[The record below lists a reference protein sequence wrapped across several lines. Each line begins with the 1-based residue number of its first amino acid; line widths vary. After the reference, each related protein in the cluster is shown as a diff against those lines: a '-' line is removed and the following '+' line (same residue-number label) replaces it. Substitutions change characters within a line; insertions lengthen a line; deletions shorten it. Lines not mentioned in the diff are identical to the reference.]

1 MNPSRPRRQLAA
13 AAVLMAVSAG
23 CTGNDPAAEP
33 RLPPVA
39 STSTSLPSS
48 ASATPE
54 SGPVATTAAETA
66 QPQATVSEP
75 VREHLA
81 QVRPSGDYAPRR
93 DEYFDFRAWRLAE
106 AADLRVPAQ
115 EEDVL
120 GPVHRPRRPDPR
132 LEAVWGR
139 AFDMCDDRQAYEAI
153 MHVPYQTGGLLRLQD
168 YNRLQDMRPQM
179 GCEGPPPDP
188 DAPTHRYGYVSVL
201 GGLGYAETAREAL
214 EMSALSVEA
223 QKERWKDTLWG
234 GVDALGTFAFNYS
247 DYKEI
252 RFAPA
257 EAPIDGV
264 RVLRESVK
272 VRDGVLRGMVRN
284 WSRSLFAYGATVTAD
299 GESWHWPLSVQ
310 PGETAPFEIDGW
322 DGPADPALIEFAVDA
337 EMSPEIDISRAWFID
352 FPHQARTHSAESLRQ
367 FGYTDAV
374 IERVPVT
381 GGFWFYPS
389 LIRYVLEPLSGGRTL
404 VRGNLFD
411 YWGAVHIEDLRAY
424 TVVFDGQHGRVLEVE
439 QLPVFANEFSI
450 DMSVDGEGSTHW
462 ASVSSYPHIATADAD
477 GRTEFIIDL
486 WLLWHIS
493 PGLPYDIGNMLIWIG
508 GAHPQTPPP

>member
-1 MNPSRPRRQLAA
+1 MNPSRPRRQLVA

-39 STSTSLPSS
+39 STPPPPSS
-48 ASATPE
+48 APATPE

-66 QPQATVSEP
+66 QSQATVSEP

-93 DEYFDFRAWRLAE
+93 DEYFDFRPGRLEE

-120 GPVHRPRRPDPR
+120 GPVHRPRRPDLR

-188 DAPTHRYGYVSVL
+188 DAPTHRYGWVASH
-201 GGLGYAETAREAL
+201 GSLGYAETALEAREQS
-214 EMSALSVEA
+214 EQSVEA
-223 QKERWKDTLWG
+223 ENDRWKDTLYG
-234 GVDALGTFAFNYS
+234 AAHAFGTFSLFHS
-247 DYKEI
+247 DYRET

-257 EAPIDGV
+257 DAPVDAV
-264 RVLRESVK
+264 RVLAESVK
-272 VRDGVLRGMVRN
+272 VRDGVLRGLVRN

-299 GESWHWPLSVQ
+299 GKSWHWPLSVQ

-322 DGPADPALIEFAVDA
+322 DGPTDPALIEFAVDA

-381 GGFWFYPS
+381 GGFSFYPA
-389 LIRYVLEPLSGGRTL
+389 LIRYVLEFPLRGDPF
-404 VRGNLFD
+404 VRMNLFD
-411 YWGAVHIEDLRAY
+411 YWRAVRIEDLRAY
-424 TVVFDGQHGRVLEVE
+424 LAHLDDQHGRVVHIE
-439 QLPVFANEFSI
+439 QLPVFAREFGF
-450 DMSVDGEGSTHW
+450 VRSTEESLTRW
-462 ASVSSYPHIATADAD
+462 VLAERYPHTATTNVT
-477 GRTEFIIDL
+477 GRMEFNIYL
-486 WLLWHIS
+486 SLLWHIS